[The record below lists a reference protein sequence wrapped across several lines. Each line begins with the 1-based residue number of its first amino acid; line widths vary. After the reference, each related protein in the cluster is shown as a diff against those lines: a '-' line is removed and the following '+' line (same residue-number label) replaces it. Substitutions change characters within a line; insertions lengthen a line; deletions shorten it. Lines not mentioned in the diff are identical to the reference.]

1 MVNGKLNQLSVI
13 EPPKKQEFKSENRNV
28 ENNTDFKEV
37 LDDQLKDLKISG
49 HAAKRL
55 KERNLEMD
63 PLEYLKLK
71 EAVLQL
77 RKKGGNDSLVITG
90 KAAYIID
97 IKNQTIVT
105 AMDKENMEN
114 NVFTKI
120 DSTMVIN

>member
-1 MVNGKLNQLSVI
+1 LTVI
-13 EPPKKQEFKSENRNV
+13 EAPKKQEEK
-28 ENNTDFKEV
+28 NNPEELPKESDFKEIF
-37 LDDQLKDLKISG
+37 DSKLKDLKISG

-63 PLEYLKLK
+63 QVEYLKLK
-71 EAVLQL
+71 EAVSQ
-77 RKKGGNDSLVITG
+77 RKKKGGNDSLVITG

-97 IKNQTIVT
+97 VKNKTIVT

-120 DSTMVIN
+120 

>member
-1 MVNGKLNQLSVI
+1 MVNGKLKPLSVI
-13 EPPKKQEFKSENRNV
+13 EPPKKQDFKSESKLF
-28 ENNTDFKEV
+28 EPDTDFKEV
-37 LDDQLKDLKISG
+37 LDDQFKDLKISG

-63 PLEYLKLK
+63 PLEFLKLK
-71 EAVLQL
+71 EAVSQL

>member
-1 MVNGKLNQLSVI
+1 MVNQKINRLTVI
-13 EPPKKQEFKSENRNV
+13 EAPKKQEEKSNLE
-28 ENNTDFKEV
+28 EIPKESDFKEIF
-37 LDDQLKDLKISG
+37 DSKLKDLKISG

-63 PLEYLKLK
+63 PVEYLKLK
-71 EAVLQL
+71 EAVSQL
-77 RKKGGNDSLVITG
+77 KKKGGNDSLVITG

-97 IKNQTIVT
+97 IKNKTIVT

>member
-1 MVNGKLNQLSVI
+1 MVNGKLKPLSVI
-13 EPPKKQEFKSENRNV
+13 EPPKKQDFKSESKTF
-28 ENNTDFKEV
+28 ENGPGFKEV

-63 PLEYLKLK
+63 PLEFLKLK
-71 EAVLQL
+71 EAVSQL

>member
-1 MVNGKLNQLSVI
+1 MVNGKLNRVSETGL
-13 EPPKKQEFKSENRNV
+13 PKKQELKSDIHNKENS
-28 ENNTDFKEV
+28 DFKEI
-37 LDDQLKDLKISG
+37 LDDKLKDLKISG

-63 PLEYLKLK
+63 PAEYLKLR
-71 EAVLQL
+71 EAVSQL
-77 RKKGGNDSLVITG
+77 KNKGGNDSLVITG

>member
-1 MVNGKLNQLSVI
+1 MVNGKLKGLSV
-13 EPPKKQEFKSENRNV
+13 EKPPVKQELKSEPRNL
-28 ENNTDFKEV
+28 EKNSDFKEI
-37 LDDQLKDLKISG
+37 LDDKLKDLRISG

-55 KERNLEMD
+55 RERNLEMD
-63 PLEYLKLK
+63 PVEFLKLK
-71 EAVLQL
+71 EAVSQL

>member
-1 MVNGKLNQLSVI
+1 MVNGKLKPLSVI
-13 EPPKKQEFKSENRNV
+13 EPSKKPEFKSESKTF
-28 ENNTDFKEV
+28 EKGSDFKEV

-63 PLEYLKLK
+63 PLEFLKLK
-71 EAVLQL
+71 EAVSQL

>member
-1 MVNGKLNQLSVI
+1 MVNQKINRLTVI
-13 EPPKKQEFKSENRNV
+13 EAPKKQEEK
-28 ENNTDFKEV
+28 NNPEELPKESDFKEIF
-37 LDDQLKDLKISG
+37 DSKLKDLKISG

-63 PLEYLKLK
+63 PVEYLKLK
-71 EAVLQL
+71 EAVSQL
-77 RKKGGNDSLVITG
+77 KKKGGNDSLVITG

-97 IKNQTIVT
+97 VKNKTIVT

>member
-1 MVNGKLNQLSVI
+1 MVNGKLKPLSVI
-13 EPPKKQEFKSENRNV
+13 EPPKKQDFKSESKLI
-28 ENNTDFKEV
+28 EPDIDFKEV

-63 PLEYLKLK
+63 PLEFLKLK
-71 EAVLQL
+71 EAVSQL

>member
-1 MVNGKLNQLSVI
+1 MVNGKLDRLPANKPPGTQELKSDPKNSEALS
-13 EPPKKQEFKSENRNV
+13 N
-28 ENNTDFKEV
+28 FKEIF
-37 LDDQLKDLKISG
+37 DDELKDLKISG

-63 PLEYLKLK
+63 SAEYLKLR
-71 EAVLQL
+71 EAVSQL

-97 IKNQTIVT
+97 VKNQTIVT